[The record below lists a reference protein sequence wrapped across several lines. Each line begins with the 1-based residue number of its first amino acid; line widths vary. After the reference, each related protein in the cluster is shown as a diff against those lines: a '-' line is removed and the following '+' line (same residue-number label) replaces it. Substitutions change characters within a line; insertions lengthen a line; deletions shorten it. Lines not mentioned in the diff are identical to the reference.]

1 MANGLLQYKWTAM
14 LSRFILYICSIS
26 VSLLFSQNQ
35 DYKQDD
41 HLRFNSIPDIKLFHS
56 PPEPLFVGRPFEL
69 SLVTEISDSLLSSVL
84 LFFKTNKMETYREI
98 ILTGDSGL
106 YKYKIDIKKFPG
118 ESIEYFFAVRTLD
131 GKIYGAPVDDN
142 NLLSPI
148 KKIFIDPVQYF
159 EQKKRLN
166 Q

>member
-1 MANGLLQYKWTAM
+1 M
-14 LSRFILYICSIS
+14 LSRFILYICFIS
-26 VSLLFSQNQ
+26 ASLLLSQNQ
-35 DYKQDD
+35 DFKRDD
-41 HLRFNSIPDIKLFHS
+41 HFRFNSIADIKIFHS

-98 ILTGDSGL
+98 ILTGHSGL

-118 ESIEYFFAVRTLD
+118 ESIDYFFAVRTLE

>member
-1 MANGLLQYKWTAM
+1 M
-14 LSRFILYICSIS
+14 LSRFILYICFIS
-26 VSLLFSQNQ
+26 VSLLLSQNQ
-35 DYKQDD
+35 DFKRDD
-41 HLRFNSIPDIKLFHS
+41 HFRFNSIADIKIFHS

-106 YKYKIDIKKFPG
+106 YKYKIDIKEFPG
-118 ESIEYFFAVRTLD
+118 ESIDYFFAVRTLE

>member
-1 MANGLLQYKWTAM
+1 M
-14 LSRFILYICSIS
+14 LSRFILYICFIS
-26 VSLLFSQNQ
+26 VSLLFSQNR
-35 DYKQDD
+35 DFKQDD
-41 HLRFNSIPDIKLFHS
+41 HLRFNSIPSIKLFHS

-69 SLVTEISDSLLSSVL
+69 SLVTEISDALLSSVL

-106 YKYKIDIKKFPG
+106 YKYKIDIKNFPG
-118 ESIEYFFAVRTLD
+118 ESIDYFFAVRTLD

>member
-1 MANGLLQYKWTAM
+1 M
-14 LSRFILYICSIS
+14 LSRFILYICFIS
-26 VSLLFSQNQ
+26 ASLLLSQNQ
-35 DYKQDD
+35 DFKRDD
-41 HLRFNSIPDIKLFHS
+41 HFRFNSIADIKIFHS

-69 SLVTEISDSLLSSVL
+69 SLVTEISDALLSSVL

-106 YKYKIDIKKFPG
+106 YKYKIDIKNFPG
-118 ESIEYFFAVRTLD
+118 ESIDYFFAVRTLD

>member
-1 MANGLLQYKWTAM
+1 M
-14 LSRFILYICSIS
+14 LSRFILYICFIS
-26 VSLLFSQNQ
+26 SSLLLSQNQ
-35 DYKQDD
+35 DFKQDD
-41 HLRFNSIPDIKLFHS
+41 HLIFNSIVDIKLFHS

-69 SLVTEISDSLLSSVL
+69 SLVTEINDDLLSSVL

-118 ESIEYFFAVRTLD
+118 ESIDYFFAVRTLD
-131 GKIYGAPVDDN
+131 GKIYGAPVDES

>member
-1 MANGLLQYKWTAM
+1 M
-14 LSRFILYICSIS
+14 LNRFILYICFIS
-26 VSLLFSQNQ
+26 ASLLFSQNQ
-35 DYKQDD
+35 DFKQND
-41 HLRFNSIPDIKLFHS
+41 LLKFNSIPSINLYHS

-106 YKYKIDIKKFPG
+106 YKYKIDIKNFPG
-118 ESIEYFFAVRTLD
+118 ESIDYFFAVRTLD

>member
-1 MANGLLQYKWTAM
+1 M
-14 LSRFILYICSIS
+14 LNRFILYICFIS
-26 VSLLFSQNQ
+26 ASLLLSQDQ
-35 DYKQDD
+35 DFKQDD
-41 HLRFNSIPDIKLFHS
+41 HFRFNSIADIKLFHS

-69 SLVTEISDSLLSSVL
+69 SLVAEISDSLLSSVL

-106 YKYKIDIKKFPG
+106 YKYKIDIKEFPG
-118 ESIEYFFAVRTLD
+118 ESIDYFFAVRTLE